1 MTWCK
6 DTAQREPALC
16 RYGTDTFFKLRETIM
31 FFIRKRGIKYL
42 ETSRGMSFTAHLIQ
56 TDTDVHM
63 GMVEQRGV
71 GGATT
76 FLGATPH
83 VDKMVKSVADHFG
96 IEVSELMEYYM
107 DIAEGFFEAEKK
119 PLVMAIAS
127 YQPE

>member
-16 RYGTDTFFKLRETIM
+16 RYGTDTFYSLWETIM
-31 FFIRKRGIKYL
+31 FYIRKRGIKYL
-42 ETSRGMSFTAHLIQ
+42 KTSRGMAFTAHLLQ
-56 TDTDVHM
+56 SGTDVHM

-83 VDKMVKSVADHFG
+83 VDKMVRAIADHFEIDVG
-96 IEVSELMEYYM
+96 MLMEYYM